1 MGIKKFFNGI
11 FHKNRK
17 KVYVLDPVMLSQR
30 KSQPEYILPEK
41 EDKSIFEIKKIFI
54 LNKRGTVICGK
65 VKRGFFKVGDV
76 ISVCNPAD
84 ADEKISVE
92 IKNIITPLVESNTVR
107 NGTEAELLVDYEG
120 GNIPQGLVN
129 PGDRAYK
136 KCKTGG
142 IKNALQ

>member
-30 KSQPEYILPEK
+30 KSQPEYTLPEK
-41 EDKSIFEIKKIFI
+41 EDKSIFEIKEIFI

-84 ADEKISVE
+84 TAEKISV
-92 IKNIITPLVESNTVR
+92 VESNTVR

>member
-1 MGIKKFFNGI
+1 M
-11 FHKNRK
+11 
-17 KVYVLDPVMLSQR
+17 
-30 KSQPEYILPEK
+30 
-41 EDKSIFEIKKIFI
+41 
-54 LNKRGTVICGK
+54 NKRGTVICGK